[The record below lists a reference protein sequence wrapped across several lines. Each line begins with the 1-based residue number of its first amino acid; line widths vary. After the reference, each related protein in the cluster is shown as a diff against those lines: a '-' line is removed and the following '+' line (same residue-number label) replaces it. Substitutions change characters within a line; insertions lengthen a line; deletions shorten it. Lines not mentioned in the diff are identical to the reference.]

1 LFFAARSP
9 GRINLR
15 ENQFDFKEKIDLQ
28 AIGHGQAVIGPH
40 QKKPEKMALRQER
53 SLIGLRTTR
62 L

>member
-1 LFFAARSP
+1 LFSAARSP

-28 AIGHGQAVIGPH
+28 AIGPH

-53 SLIGLRTTR
+53 SPIGLGTTR
-62 L
+62 VWTDN